1 MTDDSVINRLLNKDY
16 SICPCLLIGKS
27 VNVFKRGFDGNVIR
41 IYNLEDVRN
50 VVEEYS
56 GISNVRDGVLV
67 LEGIGYLSNVGQ
79 NSLLKFIEESKIPLI
94 LLSYKDKISAIILS
108 RMKVVYK
115 LWYPVKSLSF
125 SRVGDAIKALEEKK
139 QGNNKMSESEEVQF
153 LADNCPTLYSINQQ
167 AGDKFDYM
175 NKRMISIMCSKKGNV

>member
-1 MTDDSVINRLLNKDY
+1 MTDDSVINRLVGKDY

-27 VNVFKRGFDGNVIR
+27 VNIFKHEFSGDIIR
-41 IYNLEDVRN
+41 IYNLDDVRN

-56 GISNVRDGVLV
+56 GISDIRDGVLV
-67 LEGIGYLSNVGQ
+67 LDGIGYLSNVGQ

-94 LLSYKDKISAIILS
+94 LLSYRDRISPIILS

-115 LWYPVKSLSF
+115 LWYPVKSLNF
-125 SRVGDAIKALEEKK
+125 SRVSDAMKALEEKK
-139 QGNNKMSESEEVQF
+139 QSNRMSESEEVQF

-175 NKRMISIMCSKKGNV
+175 NKRMISIMCSKKGNL